1 MSNTIFAI
9 DTTAAFVHRYGEDEC
24 EHACYVEVSCEPYND
39 GFLYDVDIC
48 DPANGYSTSQFTTRK
63 EAERKA
69 KWYLNLYGIEAN
81 VKFAPEMERGAKETC
96 AIMFR
101 ERGVSKHETVQ
112 RVVHTCGDGRYIK
125 WRGWWLELDADNI
138 AEL

>member
-1 MSNTIFAI
+1 MSNTIFTI
-9 DTTAAFVHRYGEDEC
+9 DTTAAFIDRYGEDEC

-48 DPANGYSTSQFTTRK
+48 DPASGYRTHQFTTRE
-63 EAERKA
+63 EAEHDTKR
-69 KWYLNLYGIEAN
+69 YLNLYGIKAD

-96 AIMFR
+96 TVMFR

-112 RVVHTCGDGRYIK
+112 RVVYTCGRDRYIK
-125 WRGWWLELDADNI
+125 WRGWWLELDADNV